1 MPSSKN
7 ALVGGFVIGG
17 LLLFAFGLFMIG
29 DRRKL
34 FSKDFEIWT
43 EFKEL
48 GGVQNGAKVKVGG
61 MDAGEVIEIQV
72 PPQPQAKFRVK
83 VRVLEK
89 LHAVVRTDSVA
100 SIQTEGVLGNK
111 FVKIDPGTPE
121 AAQAASGSTIP
132 SREPFDFADLLQE
145 VRDTIGKVR
154 GQIDDVFA
162 SVQDTSKQA
171 NDLIAAVRGDVEAI
185 VESGKKITD
194 DVSLV
199 VEGVQAGRGIV
210 GKLVKDEE
218 LSQSAARTMK
228 SIEKT
233 AENVRE
239 SSDKVTEF
247 VSEFQQRQIM
257 HEVEQTVKNLQ
268 QLTAQAREAIESF
281 QGKDGKGEAVAAEI
295 RRAMA
300 DAREAMSDLAD
311 NMEALKHN
319 WFVRGFFN
327 KRGFYDVDNLTIA
340 EYREGK
346 FTRGKERQQIW
357 IPKTEL
363 FAKNSRQKE
372 ELSEEG
378 KKRLNEF
385 AADFQRYPSN
395 SVIVVEGYSPEG
407 SKGDQSLVSRERAV
421 EVREYLVKT
430 FHLNPSYI
438 GVIPM
443 GALASSSPSGST
455 WDGVALVVFYDK
467 NQLKNAQ
474 FP

>member
-1 MPSSKN
+1 MPTSKN
-7 ALVGGFVIGG
+7 AAVGAFVIGG
-17 LLLFAFGLFMIG
+17 LLLFAFGLFTIG
-29 DRRKL
+29 SRRQL

-48 GGVQNGAKVKVGG
+48 GGVQNGANVKVGG
-61 MDAGEVIEIQV
+61 MNAGEVLEIQV
-72 PPQPQAKFRVK
+72 PAQPQAKFRVK
-83 VRVLEK
+83 VRVLEN
-89 LHAVVRTDSVA
+89 LHAVVRSDSVA

-121 AAQAASGSTIP
+121 APQAPPGSTIP
-132 SREPFDFADLLQE
+132 SREPFDFADLLQQ
-145 VRDTIGKVR
+145 VRDTIEKVR
-154 GQIDDVFA
+154 GQMDDVFA
-162 SVQDTSKQA
+162 SVQDTTKQA
-171 NDLIAAVRGDVEAI
+171 NDLIGAVRGDVEAI
-185 VESGKKITD
+185 VASGKKITD

-210 GKLVKDEE
+210 GKLVKDEG
-218 LSQSAARTMK
+218 LSESAARTMK

-239 SSDKVTEF
+239 SSGKVTEF
-247 VSEFQQRQIM
+247 VSDMQQRQIM
-257 HEVEQTVKNLQ
+257 REVEQTVKNLQ

-281 QGKDGKGEAVAAEI
+281 QGKDGKGEAVGAEI
-295 RRAMA
+295 RRTMT

-319 WFVRGFFN
+319 WFVRGFFK
-327 KRGFYDVDNLTIA
+327 KRGFYDVDALTIA

-346 FTRGKERQQIW
+346 FTRGKDRQQTW
-357 IPKTEL
+357 IRTTEL
-363 FAKNSRQKE
+363 FAKNSDQE
-372 ELSEEG
+372 EDLSEEG

-395 SVIVVEGYSPEG
+395 SLIMVEGYSAEG
-407 SKGDQSLVSRERAV
+407 SKGDQYLVSRERAV
-421 EVREYLVKT
+421 KVREYLVKR
-430 FHLNPSYI
+430 FHFDPSYI
-438 GVIPM
+438 GVMPM
-443 GALASSSPSGST
+443 GALASNSPAGTS

-467 NQLKNAQ
+467 NQLRNSQ

>member
-1 MPSSKN
+1 MPSSRN
-7 ALVGGFVIGG
+7 AVVGAFVIGG
-17 LLLFAFGLFMIG
+17 LLLFAIGLFMIG

-34 FSKDFEIWT
+34 FSQDFEVWT

-72 PPQPQAKFRVK
+72 PPQPQAKFRVR

-89 LHAVVRTDSVA
+89 LHAVVRSDSVA

-111 FVKIDPGTPE
+111 FIKIDPGTPE
-121 AAQAASGSTIP
+121 SPQAAPGSTIP
-132 SREPFDFADLLQE
+132 GREPFEFGDLLQE

-154 GQIDDVFA
+154 GQMDDVFV

-171 NDLIAAVRGDVEAI
+171 NALISAVRGDVEAI

-194 DVSLV
+194 DVALV
-199 VEGVQAGRGIV
+199 VEGVQAGRGTI

-218 LSQSAARTMK
+218 LSQSAARAMK
-228 SIEKT
+228 SFEKT
-233 AENVRE
+233 AENVRQ
-239 SSDKVTEF
+239 SSGKITEL
-247 VSEFQQRQIM
+247 VAEFQERQIM

-295 RRAMA
+295 RRTMA

-340 EYREGK
+340 EYRDGK
-346 FTRGKERQQIW
+346 FTRGKERHQVW
-357 IPKTEL
+357 IRKAEL
-363 FAKNSRQKE
+363 FGQNSRQE
-372 ELSEEG
+372 EDLSEEG
-378 KKRLNEF
+378 KKRLNDF

-395 SVIVVEGYSPEG
+395 SLIMVEGYSTDG
-407 SKGDQSLVSRERAV
+407 TKGDQSLVSRERAV
-421 EVREYLVKT
+421 QVREYLVKT
-430 FHLNPSYI
+430 FQFNPSYV

-443 GALASSSPSGST
+443 GALASNSPSGST

-467 NQLKNAQ
+467 NQLRNSQ

>member
-1 MPSSKN
+1 MATSKN
-7 ALVGGFVIGG
+7 AAVGAFVVGG

-29 DRRKL
+29 DRRQL

-61 MDAGEVIEIQV
+61 MDAGEVLEIQV
-72 PPQPQAKFRVK
+72 PAEPQAKFRVK
-83 VRVLEK
+83 VRVLER
-89 LHAVVRTDSVA
+89 LHAVVRSDSVA

-121 AAQAASGSTIP
+121 SPQAPPGSTIP

-145 VRDTIGKVR
+145 VRDTIGQVR
-154 GQIDDVFA
+154 GQMDDVFA

-171 NDLIAAVRGDVEAI
+171 NDLIVAVRGDVEAI

-194 DVSLV
+194 DVSQV

-210 GKLVKDEE
+210 GKLVKDEG
-218 LSQSAARTMK
+218 LSESATRTMM
-228 SIEKT
+228 SFERT

-239 SSDKVTEF
+239 SSGKITEF
-247 VSEFQQRQIM
+247 ISDFQQRQIM
-257 HEVEQTVKNLQ
+257 REVEQTMKNLQ
-268 QLTAQAREAIESF
+268 QLTAQAREAIETF
-281 QGKDGKGEAVAAEI
+281 QGKDGNGEAVAAEI
-295 RRAMA
+295 RRTMT

-327 KRGFYDVDNLTIA
+327 RRGFYDVDNLTIA

-357 IPKTEL
+357 LHKTEL

-395 SVIVVEGYSPEG
+395 SLIMVEGYSAEG
-407 SKGDQSLVSRERAV
+407 SKGDQSLASRERAM
-421 EVREYLVKT
+421 EVRDYLVKT
-430 FHLNPSYI
+430 FHFNPSYV
-438 GVIPM
+438 GVMPM
-443 GALASSSPSGST
+443 GALASKSPAGNT

-467 NQLKNAQ
+467 NQLRNSQ